1 MMKPKKLPR
10 DANSLAARIVALS
23 TGQEPPKLTPESKA
37 PAAKPEREKNP
48 AAVATKPTG
57 RRFASV
63 AELMRIEGVS
73 SEVQTK
79 FQEIANET
87 RIVCQLTKL
96 RHMAGLTQ
104 EDMAQRLNVSQSAV
118 SKLESGRDED
128 LTLGNIR
135 EYAKSSG
142 ERIGVVFGKPLTH
155 VESVKAYANG
165 MRTHLSA
172 LANLAHK
179 GDDMEKEI
187 QAFFGEAFFNILSIF
202 ARIHQSLR
210 VTPAMEAGVSD
221 HVWTLDEIIALL
233 P

>member
-1 MMKPKKLPR
+1 MTMSTESEKK
-10 DANSLAARIVALS
+10 
-23 TGQEPPKLTPESKA
+23 T
-37 PAAKPEREKNP
+37 
-48 AAVATKPTG
+48 ATKPTG

-104 EDMAQRLNVSQSAV
+104 EDMAHRLGVSQSAV

-128 LTLGNIR
+128 LTIGHIR
-135 EYAKSSG
+135 EYAQSSG

-172 LANLAHK
+172 LASLAHK

-187 QAFFGEAFFNILSIF
+187 QAFFGEAFFNILSIL
-202 ARIHQSLR
+202 AGCNNEMPNRGNMEVRLELLGQSAPAKRQLS
-210 VTPAMEAGVSD
+210 TPMATAELVGA
-221 HVWTLDEIIALL
+221 AA
-233 P
+233 